1 MMTKAVI
8 IDDEQNN
15 VDNLQQILKTYC
27 QDVQIV
33 GTALDAVNGKKI
45 INDLQPDIVF
55 LDIQMPEQN
64 GFDMLKALNHYG
76 FEVIFVTAYDQYA
89 IQAMKFAAVDY
100 ILKPILIEELK
111 SAVDRAI
118 KRCQLKKHNLQLEN
132 LIELI
137 QRKQFKEEHRIAL
150 PGIKEIRFVKA
161 NEIIHCESSN
171 NYTTFYL
178 LNDEK
183 LVVSKPIYEYDD
195 ILSGYGF
202 IRCHQSHLVNK
213 QFIKSWLK
221 ESGDALLLTN
231 GAEVPVS
238 RNKRESV
245 KLAMEFF

>member
-15 VDNLQQILKTYC
+15 VDNLHEILKTYC
-27 QDVQIV
+27 QDIRIV
-33 GTALDAVNGKKI
+33 GIALDAASGKKI
-45 INDLQPDIVF
+45 INDLQPDIDF
-55 LDIQMPEQN
+55 LDIQMPKQN
-64 GFDMLKALNHYG
+64 GFDMLKALNHYD
-76 FEVIFVTAYDQYA
+76 FEIIFVTAYDQYA

-118 KRCQLKKHNLQLEN
+118 KRCQLKKHNQQLEN

-137 QRKQFKEEHRIAL
+137 QRRQFKEEHRIAL
-150 PGIKEIRFVKA
+150 PGIKETRFVKT

-178 LNDEK
+178 LNNEK

-195 ILSGYGF
+195 ILTGYGF

-221 ESGDALLLTN
+221 EFGDALLLTD
-231 GAEVPVS
+231 GAEIPVS
-238 RNKRESV
+238 RNKREFV
-245 KLAMEFF
+245 KLAMESF